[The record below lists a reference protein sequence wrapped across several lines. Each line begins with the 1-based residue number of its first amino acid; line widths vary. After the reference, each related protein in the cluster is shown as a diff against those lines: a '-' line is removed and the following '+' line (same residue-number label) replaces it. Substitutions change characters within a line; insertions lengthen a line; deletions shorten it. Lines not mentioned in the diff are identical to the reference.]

1 MFWKKKLKERK
12 IKIPVEACEWMIEGN
27 RPQIGHHIESN
38 LQPLTYFKKIHYL
51 VSSWEMK
58 MVIESTQHLIL
69 IYVWITYDLHIR
81 LHQGPTLP

>member
-1 MFWKKKLKERK
+1 MSCTVGCIKDLHYHGCILLQERHPSNMFWKKKLKERK

-51 VSSWEMK
+51 VSS
-58 MVIESTQHLIL
+58 
-69 IYVWITYDLHIR
+69 
-81 LHQGPTLP
+81 